1 MKKQIIKLI
10 KILNNLRLK
19 KFKIKFKKILD
30 QNKLTFVDIGA
41 SIQIIPRWKRI
52 HKDNL
57 NYILFEPNKKEIK
70 KLKLNKKYY
79 SKYKIYESALSNK
92 KQNINLNITKGI
104 YQTSVLKPD
113 MKFLNQFR
121 NADRYQ
127 ITNKIK
133 IKANRLDSFKIKD
146 VDFIKIDTQGYNYEI
161 LEGSIKTLKD
171 TLGVETEVE
180 FTKLYTNQKLFGDVN
195 KILIKNNFDFIDF
208 TVLKRWNR
216 YNNSNYGQCIFSNA
230 LFLKK
235 PRLILNLDKKK
246 IIKYISICVLYNKF
260 DLANYVIDH
269 STLNFLNKKELKNK
283 IKFFN
288 SHSNNS
294 KNLVKIISVINR
306 FIDFENEIV
315 LFQ

>member
-10 KILNNLRLK
+10 KIINNLRLK
-19 KFKIKFKKILD
+19 KFKIKFKKILH
-30 QNKLTFVDIGA
+30 QKKLTFVDIGA

-57 NYILFEPNKKEIK
+57 NYILFEPNKNEIK

-104 YQTSVLKPD
+104 YQTSVLKPN

-121 NADRYQ
+121 DSDRYK
-127 ITNKIK
+127 ITKKIK

-146 VDFIKIDTQGYNYEI
+146 VDFIKIDAQGYNYEI

-180 FTKLYTNQKLFGDVN
+180 FTKLYTNQKIFGDLN

-216 YNNSNYGQCIFSNA
+216 YNDSNYGQCIFGNA

-235 PRLILNLDKKK
+235 PNLILDLDKKK
-246 IIKYISICVLYNKF
+246 IIKYISICILYNKF

-269 STLNFLNKKELKNK
+269 STLNFLNKKELKNE
-283 IKFFN
+283 IKFFY

-306 FIDFENEIV
+306 FFDFENEIV

>member
-113 MKFLNQFR
+113 MKILNQFR

>member
-269 STLNFLNKKELKNK
+269 STLNFLNKKELKADQK
-283 IKFFN
+283 RPK
-288 SHSNNS
+288 
-294 KNLVKIISVINR
+294 L
-306 FIDFENEIV
+306 
-315 LFQ
+315 

>member
-146 VDFIKIDTQGYNYEI
+146 VDFIKIDTQ
-161 LEGSIKTLKD
+161 
-171 TLGVETEVE
+171 
-180 FTKLYTNQKLFGDVN
+180 
-195 KILIKNNFDFIDF
+195 
-208 TVLKRWNR
+208 
-216 YNNSNYGQCIFSNA
+216 
-230 LFLKK
+230 
-235 PRLILNLDKKK
+235 
-246 IIKYISICVLYNKF
+246 
-260 DLANYVIDH
+260 
-269 STLNFLNKKELKNK
+269 
-283 IKFFN
+283 
-288 SHSNNS
+288 
-294 KNLVKIISVINR
+294 
-306 FIDFENEIV
+306 
-315 LFQ
+315 

>member
-1 MKKQIIKLI
+1 M
-10 KILNNLRLK
+10 
-19 KFKIKFKKILD
+19 
-30 QNKLTFVDIGA
+30 
-41 SIQIIPRWKRI
+41 
-52 HKDNL
+52 
-57 NYILFEPNKKEIK
+57 
-70 KLKLNKKYY
+70 
-79 SKYKIYESALSNK
+79 
-92 KQNINLNITKGI
+92 
-104 YQTSVLKPD
+104 
-113 MKFLNQFR
+113 
-121 NADRYQ
+121 
-127 ITNKIK
+127 
-133 IKANRLDSFKIKD
+133 
-146 VDFIKIDTQGYNYEI
+146 
-161 LEGSIKTLKD
+161 
-171 TLGVETEVE
+171 GVETEVE

>member
-1 MKKQIIKLI
+1 MKKQKIKLI
-10 KILNNLRLK
+10 KLINNLRLK

-30 QNKLTFVDIGA
+30 QKKLTFVDIGA

-57 NYILFEPNKKEIK
+57 NYILFEPNKNEIK

-104 YQTSVLKPD
+104 YQTSVLKPN

-133 IKANRLDSFKIKD
+133 IKANKLDSFKIKD

-180 FTKLYTNQKLFGDVN
+180 FTNLYTNQKLFGEIN

-216 YNNSNYGQCIFSNA
+216 YNNSNYGQCIFGNS

-260 DLANYVIDH
+260 DLANYVIDR